1 METSDWISIGSLVI
15 AVVAICYSFLSN
27 TKKYELTDTYR
38 KELLSWYETTLSL
51 LIRLRFLTEQ
61 GCLEKEMKCELL
73 ADLSAQIDIGRFY
86 FPNVDRGDSL
96 GSYKPVAFKGHRHVA
111 LEFLV
116 FSYDL
121 FLSNDAI
128 DHLKDALKLQ
138 RHFTSYIFTILR
150 PSEFNKLIK
159 KNTSITFD
167 AEKVL
172 SEYLK
177 NNKTFLEPTS

>member
-38 KELLSWYETTLSL
+38 KELLSWYETTLSV
-51 LIRLRFLTEQ
+51 LIRLRFLMEQ
-61 GCLEKEMKCELL
+61 GCLSHDLKCELL
-73 ADLSAQIDIGRFY
+73 AELSTQIDIGRFY

-96 GSYKPVAFKGHRHVA
+96 GSNKPAAFRGHRHVA

-116 FSYDL
+116 FSYDI
-121 FLSNDAI
+121 FLSSNSK
-128 DHLKDALKLQ
+128 DHLIDALKLQ
-138 RHFTSYIFTILR
+138 RHFTSYIFTILK
-150 PSEFNKLIK
+150 PSEFNKQVK
-159 KNTSITFD
+159 KNTKIAFD

-172 SEYLK
+172 SEYIK
-177 NNKTFLEPTS
+177 NNKTFIEPIN